1 MAYKQHVIDWC
12 SGKGGTNRTD
22 FKWTAVN
29 SGGAT
34 GAMSDEVDG
43 GFKMS
48 TGSTNN
54 ARAFIGFNQKRQFSP
69 TGSVMISVVKH
80 GSLTGG
86 ESYVGLQDGSN
97 SGVGK
102 GAWTH
107 VDNDYKGTYFSLH
120 TVGAGGSIFVE
131 SGYTADTNWHTHK
144 IELTSSQ
151 ASLEIDGTT
160 TTTSTVS
167 SQLPAVAL
175 APSVGINT
183 TSSANRTLNIRYL
196 ECYNT

>member
-1 MAYKQHVIDWC
+1 MAYKQHFVEWF
-12 SGKGGTNRTD
+12 SGKQLPSY
-22 FKWTAVN
+22 WTAVN
-29 SGGAT
+29 SGTAT
-34 GAMSDEVDG
+34 TVMADEVDG
-43 GFKMS
+43 GLLIS
-48 TGSTNN
+48 TGTTNSS
-54 ARAFIGFNQKRQFSP
+54 RGFIGFNQKRQYSP

-97 SGVGK
+97 SGIGK

-107 VDNDYKGTYFSLH
+107 VDNSYKGTYFSLH

-167 SQLPAVAL
+167 SQLPAVDL
-175 APSVGINT
+175 APSVGINKNV
-183 TSSANRTLNIRYL
+183 SDSANRTLNIRYL
-196 ECYNT
+196 EAYNT